1 MIKTRIVRIGNSRGI
16 RIPKPLLEQARLQE
30 DVELE
35 VQDNRL
41 VITSPHRPRAGWEA
55 AFRALV
61 AAGDD
66 RLIDAEAA
74 TTFDRTEWEWR

>member
-1 MIKTRIVRIGNSRGI
+1 MKTRIVRIGNSRGI
-16 RIPKPLLEQARLQE
+16 RIPKPLLEQARLRE

-41 VITSPHRPRAGWEA
+41 VISSLDRPRAGWDA
-55 AFRALV
+55 AFEAMA

-66 RLIDAEAA
+66 QLLDPEIP
-74 TTFDRTEWEWR
+74 TSFDCSEWEWR